1 MGSIFDQIG
10 GEDAVGAAVDI
21 FYDKVLDD
29 PTLARYLDGV
39 DMQRLREH
47 QREFMT
53 AALGGPDEYLGRSM
67 RAAHS
72 GLGITDAAFD
82 AVIGHHAQGAR
93 RLPSNLWRSRRYALT
108 AAGRDR
114 DGRPLSRP
122 QGTTAHQHRWC
133 PRRGAGWRWG
143 TAARND
149 IRVEGASG

>member
-82 AVIGHHAQGAR
+82 AVIGHF
-93 RLPSNLWRSRRYALT
+93 T
-108 AAGRDR
+108 ATLRELGVSQATFGEVVDTLSPLRDEIVTGGR
-114 DGRPLSRP
+114 
-122 QGTTAHQHRWC
+122 
-133 PRRGAGWRWG
+133 
-143 TAARND
+143 
-149 IRVEGASG
+149 